1 MVALTSRAKQA
12 NICSILATKF
22 NPGNFSQSTSFQLF
36 EWSSFQRGSRIISDC
51 SSSWPRDSVKTFIR
65 LSSVRTATR
74 PAVHSLWKCLK
85 SSNFKGLYSGLCS
98 NSLGKYGSPK
108 GEFMTLRPRQLWFI
122 EEFSRSL
129 EIFVK
134 YIVSVKVLT
143 WTGGDKSIAP
153 RRLDKTVQS
162 IILDKP
168 AKQAIWTA
176 SSSPSISLRSSSG
189 SAPNST
195 ILPSRCTA

>member
-1 MVALTSRAKQA
+1 MVALTSRARQA

-36 EWSSFQRGSRIISDC
+36 EWSNFQRDSKIISDC
-51 SSSWPRDSVKTFIR
+51 SSSTTRDSVNTFIR

-74 PAVHSLWKCLK
+74 PAVHSLWIWT
-85 SSNFKGLYSGLCS
+85 FII
-98 NSLGKYGSPK
+98 SLVHRPEGNDRKATT
-108 GEFMTLRPRQLWFI
+108 TLIHRR
-122 EEFSRSL
+122 
-129 EIFVK
+129 IFQMVRD
-134 YIVSVKVLT
+134 T
-143 WTGGDKSIAP
+143 WTGGDKRMAP

-176 SSSPSISLRSSSG
+176 SSSPSINLRSSSD

>member
-51 SSSWPRDSVKTFIR
+51 SSSWPRDSVNTFIR

-98 NSLGKYGSPK
+98 A
-108 GEFMTLRPRQLWFI
+108 ELWFK
-122 EEFSRSL
+122 FSWKIWIAQRGIYDSKATTAL
-129 EIFVK
+129 IHWRIFQIPRDFCQIYCK
-134 YIVSVKVLT
+134 C
-143 WTGGDKSIAP
+143 KSSY
-153 RRLDKTVQS
+153 LNG
-162 IILDKP
+162 
-168 AKQAIWTA
+168 WW
-176 SSSPSISLRSSSG
+176 
-189 SAPNST
+189 
-195 ILPSRCTA
+195 